1 MTRER
6 LIPLLFVV
14 ALALDYLFPL
24 TAHVTGAWIVP
35 ALMGV
40 SGLVGALK
48 GKRESKN
55 ANAAET
61 YKAERQNAID
71 KYEALLSRAKRGE
84 RLRYANSLA
93 RTRGFA
99 VPELDPSASE
109 AVNLDLPAVP
119 KLEGGKWYDALG
131 GLAGGLA
138 SGVVTDA
145 RLNTERGSLPA
156 DAGEEAGP
164 PSSAIIGGPVEPPSV
179 ATASAGGN
187 LSSGGMT
194 PFDPSVASGA
204 GDPYS
209 ALLGRTPYFSN
220 LRPRG

>member
-6 LIPLLFVV
+6 LILLLFVV

-156 DAGEEAGP
+156 DAGAEAEMAGP
-164 PSSAIIGGPVEPPSV
+164 PSSAIIGGPVEPPSA
-179 ATASAGGN
+179 ATASA
-187 LSSGGMT
+187 SAGGMT
-194 PFDPSVASGA
+194 PFDPSAPSGA

-209 ALLGRTPYFSN
+209 ALLGRMPYFSN